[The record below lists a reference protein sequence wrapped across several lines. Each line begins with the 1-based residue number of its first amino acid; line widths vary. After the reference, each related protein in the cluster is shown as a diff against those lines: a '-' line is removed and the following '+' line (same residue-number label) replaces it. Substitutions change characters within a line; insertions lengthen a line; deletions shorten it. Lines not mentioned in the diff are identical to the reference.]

1 MDIRMRPWGSWT
13 TRVLVTAFVVSTF
26 VLLLAGAIPAAQ
38 AQQPPR
44 LPGSAADAYK
54 PALQENQAEGAIGI
68 LAAEE
73 PTTPSLDQFN
83 RSDEYPIWQG
93 GAWSPAD
100 PIGGGQLLGVRS
112 LQAGPP
118 DPNTG
123 NNISYRF
130 QGYPATSS
138 CTPRSRSSRRT
149 AAPSASSSTFSRK
162 EAMLRHRGRGLVRAP
177 ARPAAGTLG
186 YDPGGGLVTGI

>member
-83 RSDEYPIWQG
+83 RSDEYPIWQAAPG
-93 GAWSPAD
+93 RPPIRSGAASCSGSGRCRPARL
-100 PIGGGQLLGVRS
+100 IR
-112 LQAGPP
+112 
-118 DPNTG
+118 T
-123 NNISYRF
+123 
-130 QGYPATSS
+130 PATHLL
-138 CTPRSRSSRRT
+138 PI
-149 AAPSASSSTFSRK
+149 APPFR
-162 EAMLRHRGRGLVRAP
+162 
-177 ARPAAGTLG
+177 
-186 YDPGGGLVTGI
+186 